1 MKLNESKRMRYSWIG
16 CSIGKIISRKIIILA
31 ELRFRSRTPT
41 SSTASTYFTSAA
53 ISKCLQY
60 CSQGCLLNGVQEE
73 EDQGR
78 RDWIKIEHI
87 HFHFTYG
94 EEGLYGKEVV
104 LQYIGNWKSW
114 LLIIYSSFS
123 PLPSPLL
130 HSTPVRTYCWVK
142 CCNKSSSSMLTNS
155 FGKCPLEWAVVLAQL
170 VERLLPTLAVCG
182 LNPVIGEFLN
192 RTFVYIA
199 VLKRQN

>member
-1 MKLNESKRMRYSWIG
+1 MFTVLLPRLS
-16 CSIGKIISRKIIILA
+16 A
-31 ELRFRSRTPT
+31 ERCARGGGS
-41 SSTASTYFTSAA
+41 
-53 ISKCLQY
+53 
-60 CSQGCLLNGVQEE
+60 
-73 EDQGR
+73 
-78 RDWIKIEHI
+78 
-87 HFHFTYG
+87 
-94 EEGLYGKEVV
+94 GKERLNQDWTYTLSLHVWRGGSLWERGRV
-104 LQYIGNWKSW
+104 TIYRKLEKLVAYHLYIR
-114 LLIIYSSFS
+114 L

-130 HSTPVRTYCWVK
+130 HSTPVRTSCWVK